1 MSSFCKLLSRVSRSR
16 ARTASRARARP
27 RIRHRAGVPDHRGDV
42 WVPYKPTVGT
52 RALRLATRRSKF
64 ALGPRATSP
73 LQSEVLCDRAVP
85 AARAAPSATR
95 LTSRR
100 IFVCTF
106 SHNSKRWGER
116 GADARAVA
124 MFEPTATTTR
134 RLMARRTTTMR
145 RATTRRMTTAT
156 RAAASA
162 MTATTMTMTTTTTSI
177 SDVDL
182 ARDARW
188 RRAGAN

>member
-1 MSSFCKLLSRVSRSR
+1 MCQITEATER
-16 ARTASRARARP
+16 
-27 RIRHRAGVPDHRGDV
+27 
-42 WVPYKPTVGT
+42 VPYKPTVGT

-73 LQSEVLCDRAVP
+73 LQSEVLCDRAVA

-95 LTSRR
+95 LSSRR
-100 IFVCTF
+100 IFVCIF
-106 SHNSKRWGER
+106 AHNSKRWGER

-124 MFEPTATTTR
+124 MFEPTATPPPLATTATTTR

-145 RATTRRMTTAT
+145 RATTRRMTTAM

-162 MTATTMTMTTTTTSI
+162 MTATTMTMTTTTTSM

>member
-16 ARTASRARARP
+16 ARTASRARAPSHQASSWCAGSP
-27 RIRHRAGVPDHRGDV
+27 RRRTR
-42 WVPYKPTVGT
+42 VPYKPTVGT
-52 RALRLATRRSKF
+52 RALRQATRRSKF

-124 MFEPTATTTR
+124 MFPAGATR
-134 RLMARRTTTMR
+134 RNTRTCLSGSR
-145 RATTRRMTTAT
+145 GDRAT
-156 RAAASA
+156 RAAAR
-162 MTATTMTMTTTTTSI
+162 
-177 SDVDL
+177 
-182 ARDARW
+182 ARASQL
-188 RRAGAN
+188 RRFTRL